1 AKIVRGQARTLFAGR
16 ACRKKSGEHRLS
28 AFAVRPGDQYF
39 FSPVGA
45 AGVVGCGS
53 AVRSDDDCDGP
64 TAGGADEAAVPP
76 ALAFALCAAACSSR
90 ESLPSPFLSSLSK
103 SFSCGEPFASSREM
117 KPSLFLS
124 RSLNICSA
132 SELADALA
140 VPPVAEAAAPLPELV
155 LEALSPPA

>member
-1 AKIVRGQARTLFAGR
+1 MLGW
-16 ACRKKSGEHRLS
+16 
-28 AFAVRPGDQYF
+28 
-39 FSPVGA
+39 
-45 AGVVGCGS
+45 GS

-64 TAGGADEAAVPP
+64 TAGAGAGADAAAAAEPESDCVPP
-76 ALAFALCAAACSSR
+76 VLACALCAAACSSR

-132 SELADALA
+132 SELAPALA
-140 VPPVAEAAAPLPELV
+140 CSLPELDAAALESPEV
-155 LEALSPPA
+155 ALEALSPWA